1 MIFSNPEAKSYNL
14 LHKLWRKDNKMKN
27 KFFKITLTIMLSIL
41 FSISIA
47 SAKSL
52 QKIDVV
58 LDWYINPNHLQLIIG
73 KEQGIFEK
81 YGLDVNI
88 VVPADDISSLKLVEL
103 GKEPF
108 GIYYGRDYIQRISDK
123 KITNATRIAT
133 IIDKPIESLV
143 VRADSNITKPADFKG
158 KRIAGYDVG
167 ENVMIRYLL
176 KTGKLTTK
184 DINIV
189 QLGSSL
195 NQYLISNQV
204 DIIQAARNVE
214 YYELQNAGI
223 KVNLINPEDFG
234 FVSGEELIIVANKNY
249 VNKNKEQAKNFVKAL
264 DEASAY
270 IKKQAKTD
278 EGKNKLWETY
288 KKLYPEQD
296 NENSKL
302 SLFATLDLLASKPS
316 VANVQS
322 YDNLAKFLYDNQYIT
337 NKVVGL
343 DKFIVDVTK

>member
-1 MIFSNPEAKSYNL
+1 
-14 LHKLWRKDNKMKN
+14 MKN